1 MSEAADD
8 SRITVLV
15 VDDDKAFC
23 QALAGA
29 LRRRGLAVVVAHN
42 YDDALAEAEAWSPD
56 RAVVDL
62 RMPGRSGLELVAA
75 LRRSDPHM
83 GIVVLTGYGSIASAI
98 EAIVDSIPEKEHKF
112 PGSYLCRATCGLKA
126 CHAELQA
133 SIDVIVEAQPF
144 EQPLRD
150 ELSRRDI
157 EQIPVRARFER
168 VPKRGAVGEAIA
180 PIGDGQLDIDAVTTA
195 ACFDVLDVTRKP
207 TSFSAAIDRWMSRID
222 AHLLPEP

>member
-1 MSEAADD
+1 MHRAGLAKERAMSEAADD

-75 LRRSDPHM
+75 LRRSDPHI

-98 EAIVDSIPEKEHKF
+98 EAIKLGATYYLTKPADADDIIAAFTRTAPVMLEMPSPQTAKPLDELEWEH
-112 PGSYLCRATCGLKA
+112 
-126 CHAELQA
+126 LQA
-133 SIDVIVEAQPF
+133 VLTDCRGNISEAA
-144 EQPLRD
+144 
-150 ELSRRDI
+150 RRLGMHRRSL
-157 EQIPVRARFER
+157 QRKLARGRPSHEG
-168 VPKRGAVGEAIA
+168 GAAGASPA
-180 PIGDGQLDIDAVTTA
+180 STG
-195 ACFDVLDVTRKP
+195 P
-207 TSFSAAIDRWMSRID
+207 TGVASSAASGSTG
-222 AHLLPEP
+222 

>member
-98 EAIVDSIPEKEHKF
+98 EAIKLGATYYLTKPAEADDIIAAFTRTAPVMLEMPSPQAAKPLDELEWEH
-112 PGSYLCRATCGLKA
+112 
-126 CHAELQA
+126 LQA
-133 SIDVIVEAQPF
+133 VLTDCRGNISEAA
-144 EQPLRD
+144 
-150 ELSRRDI
+150 RRLGMHRRSL
-157 EQIPVRARFER
+157 QRKLARAR
-168 VPKRGAVGEAIA
+168 
-180 PIGDGQLDIDAVTTA
+180 
-195 ACFDVLDVTRKP
+195 KP
-207 TSFSAAIDRWMSRID
+207 
-222 AHLLPEP
+222 

>member
-75 LRRSDPHM
+75 LRRSDPHI

-98 EAIVDSIPEKEHKF
+98 EAIKLGATYYLTKPADADDIIAAFTRTAPVMLDMPSPQTAKPLDELEWEHLQAVLTDCRGNISEAARRLGMHRRSLQRKLARGRPSHEGGAAGASPASTGPAGVASSAA
-112 PGSYLCRATCGLKA
+112 PGSTG
-126 CHAELQA
+126 
-133 SIDVIVEAQPF
+133 
-144 EQPLRD
+144 
-150 ELSRRDI
+150 
-157 EQIPVRARFER
+157 
-168 VPKRGAVGEAIA
+168 
-180 PIGDGQLDIDAVTTA
+180 
-195 ACFDVLDVTRKP
+195 
-207 TSFSAAIDRWMSRID
+207 
-222 AHLLPEP
+222 